1 MMIGNVSIGMAAAA
15 GLVSFLSPCV
25 LPLVPGY
32 VSFLS
37 GVSVQ
42 QMQAAA
48 DGEILPARIKG
59 RLLISAVLFVAGFGA
74 VFIAMGATATW
85 LGSLIDTRLSLI
97 TKIAG
102 IVIFLFGIVKLGV
115 IRWFFLF
122 REMRFNFNRNRWGL
136 PGAALLGAAF
146 AFGWTPCV
154 GPILGAILVYAG
166 TLSSAAQGVW
176 LLGAYAMG
184 LGLPFLL
191 MAAGMGHFFRF
202 FQRFKRHVG
211 FVEKISGA
219 VMVVL
224 GIMVY
229 SNTLVLIPGYLSI
242 LNRFAW

>member
-1 MMIGNVSIGMAAAA
+1 MITDISIWMALAA

-32 VSFLS
+32 VSYLS

-48 DGEILPARIKG
+48 KGENLAAGTRGRI
-59 RLLISAVLFVAGFGA
+59 LISAVFFVAGFSA

-85 LGSLIDTRLSLI
+85 IGGLIGAKIGLL
-97 TKIAG
+97 TKLAG
-102 IVIFLFGIVKLGV
+102 LVIILFGVVKLGV
-115 IRWFFLF
+115 IRWLFLLKDI
-122 REMRFNFNRNRWGL
+122 RFELGHNRWGL

-154 GPILGAILVYAG
+154 GPILGGILAYAG
-166 TLSSAAQGVW
+166 TLNSAAQGEG
-176 LLGAYAMG
+176 LLAAYALG

-191 MAAGMGHFFRF
+191 MAAGVGHFFRF

-211 FVEKISGA
+211 LVEKLSGA

-224 GIMVY
+224 GILVY
-229 SNTLVLIPGYLSI
+229 SDALVLIPGYLSF
-242 LNRFAW
+242 LNRFAL